1 MIIDIEWEF
10 SFDSEI
16 FWVEKKGRVW
26 EFHDPICEPYFL
38 IFSNRLATRLN
49 FVLLLHPIVTVSFPQ
64 MIKLVPIKNFCFPL
78 CPDQHRGN
86 GRSWYPR
93 KAKLICNL
101 QIPLIPSLLLDT
113 NNSLLSVPTHLTKR
127 LLPM

>member
-1 MIIDIEWEF
+1 MIQ
-10 SFDSEI
+10 
-16 FWVEKKGRVW
+16 
-26 EFHDPICEPYFL
+26 YANL
-38 IFSNRLATRLN
+38 IFSYLVIGLLPDLTLI
-49 FVLLLHPIVTVSFPQ
+49 VLLLHPIVTVSFPQ